1 MIIQKIMLISLL
13 VINVM
18 LLISLVAYMTL
29 KFYMWKH
36 KNDPPTKNEWKILE

>member
-13 VINVM
+13 VINIM
-18 LLISLVAYMTL
+18 LLVSLVAYMTL

-36 KNDPPTKNEWKILE
+36 EDEPPTKSEWKIME